1 MPNCPAAGARR
12 RSHRGEPGDQ
22 EGVTRDVRKRQ
33 RAFCSAILDNWDYL
47 ADEEIVVCLE
57 RLFNPCTYLS
67 ATGEGIVT
75 EQQVTDI
82 KTAVEF
88 FNKDPT
94 IDCDMKTE
102 YTTFVD
108 GVAESKQHHA
118 SWKYDK
124 DERGRDHKRK
134 GEWVP
139 LKIIEHLKNPQ
150 TGMAR
155 GILQLSQ
162 LAGIAALLNPSSCCT
177 ERLVKEHKCG
187 IFVNTITGGS

>member
-1 MPNCPAAGARR
+1 M
-12 RSHRGEPGDQ
+12 
-22 EGVTRDVRKRQ
+22 
-33 RAFCSAILDNWDYL
+33 
-47 ADEEIVVCLE
+47 
-57 RLFNPCTYLS
+57 
-67 ATGEGIVT
+67 
-75 EQQVTDI
+75 TDI
-82 KTAVEF
+82 KTAVTF

-94 IDCDMKTE
+94 IDWSWTDMKTE
-102 YTTFVD
+102 YTTFVER
-108 GVAESKQHHA
+108 VADSKQHHA

-162 LAGIAALLNPSSCCT
+162 LAGIAGLLNPSSCCT

-187 IFVNTITGGS
+187 IFVNTITGGVK

>member
-1 MPNCPAAGARR
+1 MDGILSKNIFWKKKILYPLQK
-12 RSHRGEPGDQ
+12 SHILENITGRTETKKG
-22 EGVTRDVRKRQ
+22 DVRKRQ
-33 RAFCSAILDNWDYL
+33 RAFCSAILDNWDCL

-94 IDCDMKTE
+94 IDWSWTDMKTE
-102 YTTFVD
+102 YTTFVER
-108 GVAESKQHHA
+108 VAESKQHHA

-134 GEWVP
+134 GAEN
-139 LKIIEHLKNPQ
+139 LKNPQ

-162 LAGIAALLNPSSCCT
+162 LAGIAGLLNPSSCCT
-177 ERLVKEHKCG
+177 ERLVKEHK
-187 IFVNTITGGS
+187 

>member
-1 MPNCPAAGARR
+1 M
-12 RSHRGEPGDQ
+12 
-22 EGVTRDVRKRQ
+22 
-33 RAFCSAILDNWDYL
+33 

-94 IDCDMKTE
+94 IDWSWTDMKTE
-102 YTTFVD
+102 STTFAER
-108 GVAESKQHHA
+108 VAEAKRHHA
-118 SWKYDK
+118 TWKYDK
-124 DERGRDHKRK
+124 DERGRDHTRK

-139 LKIIEHLKNPQ
+139 LKIIEHLKNAE
-150 TGMAR
+150 TGTAR

-162 LAGIAALLNPSSCCT
+162 LAGIAGAFNPSSCCT
-177 ERLVKEHKCG
+177 ERLVKERKCG
-187 IFVNTITGGS
+187 IFVNTITGGVK

>member
-1 MPNCPAAGARR
+1 MA
-12 RSHRGEPGDQ
+12 
-22 EGVTRDVRKRQ
+22 
-33 RAFCSAILDNWDYL
+33 
-47 ADEEIVVCLE
+47 
-57 RLFNPCTYLS
+57 
-67 ATGEGIVT
+67 
-75 EQQVTDI
+75 DI

-88 FNKDPT
+88 FNLDPT
-94 IDCDMKTE
+94 IDWSSTDMKTE

-108 GVAESKQHHA
+108 RVAESKQHHA

-139 LKIIEHLKNPQ
+139 LKINEHLKNPQ

-162 LAGIAALLNPSSCCT
+162 LAGIAGLLKMFHNLH
-177 ERLVKEHKCG
+177 RYL
-187 IFVNTITGGS
+187 